1 MKRMVWMQHVEE
13 DELLAEQ
20 DVLLRSE
27 SVLLEEEQ
35 QRERFQQILL
45 FQKDQEQA
53 EWIAQWEQRQKKHWK
68 TYRSTV
74 STE

>member
-35 QRERFQQILL
+35 QRERF
-45 FQKDQEQA
+45 
-53 EWIAQWEQRQKKHWK
+53 
-68 TYRSTV
+68 
-74 STE
+74 